1 MSVLIKNMR
10 MPKSC
15 YDCPLY
21 DDEDGFCE
29 AQKEFLHLIISNRD
43 KDTNCP
49 LVEIK
54 TPHGKLVEFIDVT
67 TTFDEDS
74 GTEQVNLG
82 DAFSAYFKMRESN
95 AVIEAEGETD

>member
-1 MSVLIKNMR
+1 MSVIIKNMK
-10 MPKSC
+10 MPESC
-15 YDCPLY
+15 FDCPLY
-21 DDEDGFCE
+21 DDEEKYCKAQNGFLVLLFPSR
-29 AQKEFLHLIISNRD
+29 ARD
-43 KDTNCP
+43 NSCP
-49 LVEIK
+49 LVDVP

-82 DAFSAYFKMRESN
+82 DAFSAYFRMRESN